1 MFIGNSNIVSPTI
14 KGTDEWLEISFNF
27 LDVTVSLIE
36 GVLETDLYVKPT
48 DSHQGKLPSAI
59 LFIVKKVIRYSHTLK
74 LNGILLNNVRQK
86 ELYWYH
92 KLKTYAVFG
101 ISEHEDSRR

>member
-1 MFIGNSNIVSPTI
+1 MVR
-14 KGTDEWLEISFNF
+14 NF
-27 LDVTVSLIE
+27 LSLQTVIK
-36 GVLETDLYVKPT
+36 TC
-48 DSHQGKLPSAI
+48 KLPSAI
-59 LFIVKKVIRYSHTLK
+59 LFIVKKGIRYSHTLK